1 MLQTPGT
8 GIYSRAFEKIEIR
21 EGGGLTLRTRR
32 RQVNII

>member
-21 EGGGLTLRTRR
+21 EGEVDPADYR
-32 RQVNII
+32 RQTNVI